1 LQAASDLPSP
11 TVSHGRDHRTM
22 LRPTSLV
29 SAPGDG
35 GVTQTLATIVVAVI
49 IVGVLYAGR
58 DVFIPIALAILLS
71 FVLAPL
77 VRLLQSWWIPR
88 GLSVVTVVFLAFV
101 AIFALGGLIAV
112 QVTQLAGELP
122 RYQLTIQDKIRSL
135 RATSGISDPLDRAA
149 EVLKELNKEINRP
162 AGMNQGALRRGA
174 AAEQDSKPVP
184 VEIRQPPPGPLESL
198 STLISPLLHPL
209 ATTGIVVVFVIFILL
224 QREDLRNRVIKL
236 AGSHDL
242 QKTTAALDDAGRRLS
257 RLFVTQLAFNTTFGV
272 VIAAGLWFIGVPSAV
287 LWGILSGVLRFVPY
301 LGAFIAAI
309 FPLTLALAVDPGWTM
324 LLMTGALFLV
334 AEPLVGH
341 VIEPL
346 VYGHSIGL
354 SPVAVVVSATFWTL
368 LWGPVGLVLA
378 TPITIC
384 LVVMGRHVERLEFLH
399 VLLGDEPPLSPPE
412 MFYQR
417 MLAGDPVEEAERAEK
432 LLKEQ
437 PLASYYDAVALKG
450 LKLAQYDLA
459 RGALDD
465 ERVEKIKATVFE
477 LIEDLTDDDEPVP
490 ERADDAKRSEA
501 AAEAASGAGRQ
512 TASREGSEH
521 DVGPRAR
528 GALLCV
534 AARSGLDE
542 AAAGMLVQLL
552 GRCGLGAR
560 LEGATAHSA
569 SNIFRLDTS
578 NVAVVCVSC
587 LDDASPAH
595 IRYVVRRLRRK
606 MPSAVILLGCWLA
619 DAATELAA
627 TVKADGAAATL
638 SEAVERCRDA
648 IRRSVIPTHDAATHE
663 VGQDAAGDTPRGAP
677 FSPLPAADPPT
688 ITKGAE
694 A

>member
-1 LQAASDLPSP
+1 MPARTGRLQ
-11 TVSHGRDHRTM
+11 GRDNRTM
-22 LRPTSLV
+22 LRPTSFF

-35 GVTQTLATIVVAVI
+35 GVTNALATIVVTVI

-77 VRLLQSWWIPR
+77 VRLLQGWRVPR
-88 GLSVVTVVFLAFV
+88 GLSVVAVVFVAFV
-101 AIFALGGLIAV
+101 AIFAVGGLIAV
-112 QVTQLAGELP
+112 QVTQLARDLP

-135 RATSGISDPLDRAA
+135 RATSGISDPLDRAG

-162 AGMNQGALRRGA
+162 AEPAPYVLRPSA
-174 AAEQDSKPVP
+174 AAQPDDKPVP
-184 VEIRQPPPGPLESL
+184 VEIRQPPRGPLESL

-257 RLFVTQLAFNTTFGV
+257 RLFLTQLALNTIFGV
-272 VIAAGLWFIGVPSAV
+272 VIAAGLWLIGVPSAV

-301 LGAFIAAI
+301 LGAFIAAV
-309 FPLTLALAVDPGWTM
+309 FPLTLALAVDPSWTM
-324 LLMTGALFLV
+324 LLLTGALFLI

-346 VYGHSIGL
+346 VYGHSSGL
-354 SPVAVVVSATFWTL
+354 SPVAVVVSTTFWTL

-432 LLKEQ
+432 MLKEQ
-437 PLASYYDAVALKG
+437 PLASYFDAVALKG

-465 ERVEKIKATVFE
+465 ERVDRIKTTVFE
-477 LIEDLTDDDEPVP
+477 LVDDLADHDALVAERRQEATRDEAGTEASPDN
-490 ERADDAKRSEA
+490 AGQA
-501 AAEAASGAGRQ
+501 AAN
-512 TASREGSEH
+512 EGSGR
-521 DVGPRAR
+521 DLGP
-528 GALLCV
+528 GATRKVLCV

-542 AAAGMLVQLL
+542 AAAGMLVHLL
-552 GRCGLGAR
+552 AQCGLGAR
-560 LEGATAHSA
+560 LAGAAAHSA
-569 SNIFRLDTS
+569 ANIFRLDTR
-578 NVAVVCVSC
+578 NIAVVCVSC

-595 IRYVVRRLRRK
+595 SRYVVRRLRRK
-606 MPSAVILLGCWLA
+606 MPAAVVILGCWLT
-619 DAATELAA
+619 DAAPDLAA
-627 TVKADGAAATL
+627 TAKADSAAATL
-638 SEAVERCRDA
+638 TEAVERCKEAVGRSATPWNDVAHGAASDA
-648 IRRSVIPTHDAATHE
+648 P
-663 VGQDAAGDTPRGAP
+663 GGAP
-677 FSPLPAADPPT
+677 VSPRLAEDHPAMTART
-688 ITKGAE
+688 GA
-694 A
+694 